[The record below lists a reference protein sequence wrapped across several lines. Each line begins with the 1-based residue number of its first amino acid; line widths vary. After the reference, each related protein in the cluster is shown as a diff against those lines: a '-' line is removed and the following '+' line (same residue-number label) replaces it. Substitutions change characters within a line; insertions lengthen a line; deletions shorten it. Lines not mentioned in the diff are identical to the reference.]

1 MSRTTVRRPGGSLR
15 RAPCALHL
23 EALETRTLLSADL
36 YQAFPGLGPSG
47 WIPPDTCGAVG
58 ASFVDQSG
66 NPQPGYFLETINM
79 SIAYYRK
86 DTGARTFSQSL
97 GNFFSPLGSVNLVGD
112 PVVVYD
118 DLTGQFVVGV
128 IDSGG
133 VPHRAGFDLAISY
146 NSDLSQGWYMDR
158 YDVYDGIGSSE
169 LNDYPKMGFNAD
181 AYVISF
187 NMFPNGGSFHVS
199 TLSVDKS
206 SLAGY
211 TNIVPGGSGNS
222 TLVPAVMHDANPGDP
237 EWLVE
242 TGSSSTVWLVKMSN
256 VLSTTPTYQTYSVAV
271 PSYAS
276 PPNATQPGGGTIPV
290 SGLGTRF
297 YNAAERYG
305 QLVATHTIG
314 SGGVAH
320 ARWYQ
325 FDISADSP
333 SRVQSAD
340 INPGPSVHTYF
351 PTIEINTNGDL
362 GITYIESSPS
372 EYMSMYVAGQAA
384 GDPLGTMQV
393 GVASHPGTSHYSL
406 SRVGDYSAIS
416 VDPDDGVTFWAANE
430 YKANSSFNTGI
441 AEFGISP
448 QGAAPSPGFAGRA
461 AGLVNSDAF
470 LLDNSSLPPISAAV
484 QVELQLSSL
493 DWLFSSSRAKDRDTL
508 FAGLVSSHSTESTL
522 LKSRDRRTPVW
533 DDTLSL

>member
-1 MSRTTVRRPGGSLR
+1 
-15 RAPCALHL
+15 
-23 EALETRTLLSADL
+23 L
-36 YQAFPGLGPSG
+36 YQAIPGLGPSG

-58 ASFVDQSG
+58 SSFVDQSG
-66 NPQPGYFLETINM
+66 VPQPGYFLETINM
-79 SIAYYRK
+79 TIAYYRK

-97 GNFFSPLGSVNLVGD
+97 GTFFSPLGGVNLAGD
-112 PVVVYD
+112 PVVVFD
-118 DLTGQFVVGV
+118 DLTGQYVVGV
-128 IDSGG
+128 IDLGG
-133 VPHRAGFDLAISY
+133 SHRARFDLAISY
-146 NSDLSQGWYMDR
+146 SSDLSQGWYMNR
-158 YDVYDGIGSSE
+158 YDVYDGIGSSA

-187 NMFPNGGSFHVS
+187 NMFPNVGSFHVS

-211 TNIVPGGSGNS
+211 TNIVPGGSSNS

-242 TGSSSTVWLVKMSN
+242 TGSSTTVRLVKMSN
-256 VLSTTPTYQTYSVAV
+256 VLSSAPTYQTFSVSV
-271 PSYAS
+271 PSYGN
-276 PPNATQPGGGTIPV
+276 PPNATQLGGGSIPV

-325 FDISADSP
+325 FDISSQP
-333 SRVQSAD
+333 TPVLVQSAD
-340 INPGPSVHTYF
+340 INPGAGVHTYF
-351 PTIEINTNGDL
+351 PTIEINVNGDL

-372 EYMSMYVAGQAA
+372 EYMSMYVAGQSA
-384 GDPLGTMQV
+384 GDPLGTMQD
-393 GVASHPGTSHYSL
+393 GVASHPGTSNYSL

-430 YKANSSFNTGI
+430 YKGSSSFNTGI
-441 AEFGISP
+441 AEFGVSP
-448 QGAAPSPGFAGRA
+448 PSTTPSSGFATRSAALLNRA
-461 AGLVNSDAF
+461 AFLVDDSSR
-470 LLDNSSLPPISAAV
+470 SSLSATV
-484 QVELQLSSL
+484 PVDEPLPFL
-493 DWLFSSSRAKDRDTL
+493 DWLLLSTRTKDRETL
-508 FAGLVSSHSTESTL
+508 FAGLAPYLLTEGAL
-522 LKSRDRRTPVW
+522 LKSFSQLAPVW
-533 DDTLSL
+533 DETVSL